1 MAGLTRKKVKVR
13 SKSGKVYQRSVMVKS
28 GGKTS
33 GRLRSA
39 GPHEDHSLANS
50 TLKGGLSNAG
60 MGIGALAG
68 GRHGNFVHM
77 AVGAGAGRLAGH
89 GASHLLAHSGLSRN
103 AKVGIGLLGHAVGLG
118 TSLANF
124 HRQATTNV
132 SLHHGR
138 APVTGGYNPGPSTPR
153 SSGPSGGGV
162 RARAK
167 ARSN

>member
-50 TLKGGLSNAG
+50 TLKGGLANAG
-60 MGIGALAG
+60 MGVGALAG
-68 GRHGNFVHM
+68 GRHMNFVHM
-77 AVGAGAGRLAGH
+77 ALGAGAGRLVGQGAGH
-89 GASHLLAHSGLSRN
+89 VLAHSGLSRN

-124 HRQATTNV
+124 HRAATTDV
-132 SLHHGR
+132 SLHANR
-138 APVTGGYNPGPSTPR
+138 PAVSGGYNPGPSAPR
-153 SSGPSGGGV
+153 SGGPSGGGV

-167 ARSN
+167 SRSN